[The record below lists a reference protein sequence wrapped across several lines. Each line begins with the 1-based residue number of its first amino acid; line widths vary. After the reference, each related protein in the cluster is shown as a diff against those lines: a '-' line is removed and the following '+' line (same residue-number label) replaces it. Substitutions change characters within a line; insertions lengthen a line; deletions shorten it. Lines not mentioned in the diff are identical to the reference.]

1 MTLAETLDG
10 SSLYMGSEKKSN
22 HHFVLNTRDEAGN
35 MKGGNV
41 QKCQTLYT
49 VASKAKHESKAE
61 KVINSLPKENKR
73 SVGHNQKGKSFVPL
87 KLQFYDF

>member
-41 QKCQTLYT
+41 
-49 VASKAKHESKAE
+49 
-61 KVINSLPKENKR
+61 
-73 SVGHNQKGKSFVPL
+73 
-87 KLQFYDF
+87 